1 MQLSADVRDLNH
13 SGAVEICSLRRT
25 RDDVTLVVMGR
36 SVVALLLLGAL
47 TTSTLPACA
56 SSTHA
61 VVHHDTRRLRALER
75 QFHAFVATP
84 LRQESDVEAAIAEL
98 ESLRLEYVDAL
109 TAASTERERVQALVR
124 LAELHLDL
132 SARIRRVPY
141 PNTTS
146 RAAFDARL
154 SSWALPLEAT
164 GISVLQQVAERAD
177 NASGADDRFVKRA
190 RLYLH
195 LHTSTHLTDDDDDV
209 LRDEL
214 VASDFRAPRSLLDTG
229 RIGQRAARR

>member
-1 MQLSADVRDLNH
+1 MR
-13 SGAVEICSLRRT
+13 
-25 RDDVTLVVMGR
+25 
-36 SVVALLLLGAL
+36 ALLLLGAL
-47 TTSTLPACA
+47 STSTLLTACA
-56 SSTHA
+56 SSTTA
-61 VVHHDTRRLRALER
+61 LVHHDTRRLRALER

-98 ESLRLEYVDAL
+98 ESLRLDYVDAL
-109 TAASTERERVQALVR
+109 TAARTERERLQALVR

-141 PNTTS
+141 PDTS
-146 RAAFDARL
+146 SRGAFDARL

-164 GISVLQQVAERAD
+164 GISVLQQVNERAD
-177 NASGADDRFVKRA
+177 DTSADANDRFVKRA

-195 LHTSTHLTDDDDDV
+195 LHTSTHLTAADVDV

>member
-1 MQLSADVRDLNH
+1 MR
-13 SGAVEICSLRRT
+13 
-25 RDDVTLVVMGR
+25 
-36 SVVALLLLGAL
+36 ALLLLGAL
-47 TTSTLPACA
+47 SSATLTLACA
-56 SSTHA
+56 SSTQA
-61 VVHHDTRRLRALER
+61 VARHDTRRLRALER

-84 LRQESDVEAAIAEL
+84 LRQESDVETAIAAL
-98 ESLRLEYVDAL
+98 EALRLDYVDAL
-109 TAASTERERVQALVR
+109 AAAGSERERVQALVR

-141 PNTTS
+141 PDTS
-146 RAAFDARL
+146 SRGAFDARL

-164 GISVLQQVAERAD
+164 GISVLQQVAEQVDVAES
-177 NASGADDRFVKRA
+177 NDRFVKRA

-195 LHTSTHLTDDDDDV
+195 LHTSTHLTADDV
-209 LRDEL
+209 EVLRSEL

>member
-1 MQLSADVRDLNH
+1 MR
-13 SGAVEICSLRRT
+13 
-25 RDDVTLVVMGR
+25 
-36 SVVALLLLGAL
+36 ALLLLGAL
-47 TTSTLPACA
+47 STSTLLTACA
-56 SSTHA
+56 SSTNA
-61 VVHHDTRRLRALER
+61 LVHHDTRRLRALER

-98 ESLRLEYVDAL
+98 ESLRLDYVDAL
-109 TAASTERERVQALVR
+109 TAASSERERVQALVR

-141 PNTTS
+141 PDTS
-146 RAAFDARL
+146 SRGAFDARL

-164 GISVLQQVAERAD
+164 GISVLQQVSERAD
-177 NASGADDRFVKRA
+177 DTRAGADDRFVKRA

-195 LHTSTHLTDDDDDV
+195 LHTSTHLTAADVDV